1 MRRQRR
7 GQRATNDDP
16 ERNHIVLGD
25 PFAEREHPVAE
36 QRRDVGQ
43 TCNAL
48 RRDTDCRRGHTDDDA
63 DLAPAM
69 KWNDNAHAGPR
80 AVSVR
85 VVDLVREVAEKRKRE
100 GDGDEHGRKLPHR
113 PLSGHRWPMSGG
125 G

>member
-36 QRRDVGQ
+36 HRRRVGQ
-43 TCNAL
+43 TCNAFG
-48 RRDTDCRRGHTDDDA
+48 RDTCRRRGHADDDA

-69 KWNDNAHAGPR
+69 KRNKNAHARAARGQRPR
-80 AVSVR
+80 R
-85 VVDLVREVAEKRKRE
+85 
-100 GDGDEHGRKLPHR
+100 R
-113 PLSGHRWPMSGG
+113 PRT
-125 G
+125 